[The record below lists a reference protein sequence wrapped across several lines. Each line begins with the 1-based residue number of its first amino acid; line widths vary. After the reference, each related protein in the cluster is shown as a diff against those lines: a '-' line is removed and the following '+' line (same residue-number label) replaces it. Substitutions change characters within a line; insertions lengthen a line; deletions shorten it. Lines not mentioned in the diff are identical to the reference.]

1 MRFQAL
7 PRHLALLVLASA
19 LSACGGGGSPGAT
32 AQPDATSAT
41 FVGTAPDTSS
51 VIAIEGVRR
60 TVTLP
65 GGAQLK
71 GMGDALVVGD
81 HIVVRSFSDTTVIQ
95 NGNPVHPRTRLSVL
109 DKDGVLL
116 STIDYGFSL
125 AAGYMGEW
133 QMLPSPDGF
142 VMVQSGPGTKLL
154 HFDAQAKQI
163 GEAIDLYPAVAPT
176 STTELSAA
184 ESSGAVDG
192 NGFWLATTF
201 SLLPVTDKT
210 QYMLKLC
217 KFDFNGRQLTPPFEI
232 STSALHPRVA
242 ASAGVVLSTWLEGGG
257 AMAGMWPKGLGAPIV
272 HSLGTSGA
280 LPYPVAL
287 DTSGKMG
294 VLWNGKASLSSPGG
308 VMGVALDKSGIAVL
322 PAGRTDLG
330 QETLS
335 KGWAGSGR
343 SPDLDAHL
351 YKGSLLLADV
361 VVGSYKVGDPVGD
374 MLILGDYGVGTA
386 ALSAQKSTILR
397 IKLTG
402 ADTEFGGTAVIR
414 QMVFADHAVLL
425 VGDEHRL
432 VMMRINRS

>member
-1 MRFQAL
+1 MRFQAF
-7 PRHLALLVLASA
+7 PRHLALLALAAA
-19 LSACGGGGSPGAT
+19 LSACGGGGSSGTT
-32 AQPDATSAT
+32 AKPDATAAT
-41 FVGTAPDTSS
+41 FTGTTPDTSS
-51 VIAIEGVRR
+51 LIDVDGARR
-60 TVTLP
+60 PLTLP
-65 GGAQLK
+65 GGAALK
-71 GMGDALVVGD
+71 GMGDALIVGD

-95 NGNPVHPRTRLSVL
+95 NGNQVHPRTRLSVL
-109 DKDGVLL
+109 DKDGALV
-116 STIDYGFSL
+116 SSIDYGFTL
-125 AAGYMGEW
+125 AAGYLGEW

-142 VMVQSGPGTKLL
+142 VMLQSGPGAKLL

-163 GEAIDLYPAVAPT
+163 GGAIDLYPAVAPT
-176 STTELSAA
+176 STTELAAA

-192 NGFWLATTF
+192 NGFWLVTTF

-210 QYMLKLC
+210 QYLLKLC
-217 KFDFNGRQLTPPFEI
+217 KFDFDGRQLTPPFEI

-242 ASAGVVLSTWLEGGG
+242 ASAGVVLSSWLEGGG
-257 AMAGMWPKGLGAPIV
+257 AMVAMWPKGLGAPIV

-280 LPYPVAL
+280 LPYPIAL
-287 DTSGKMG
+287 DISGKMG

-322 PAGRTDLG
+322 PADRTDLG

-335 KGWAGSGR
+335 SKWAGNGR
-343 SPDLDAHL
+343 SPDLDVHL

-361 VVGSYKVGDPVGD
+361 VVGSYKAGDPVGD
-374 MLILGDYGVGTA
+374 VLVLGDYGVGTA

-402 ADTEFGGTAVIR
+402 TDTEFGGTAVIR
-414 QMVFADHAVLL
+414 QLMFDDHGVLL

-432 VMMRINRS
+432 VMMRLKRN